1 MLNNAYECDVRIGIA
16 RWITI
21 TLTST
26 QYNVFATYWENWVFC
41 SSIQFNGSSI
51 CEPDNLTDKKNRA
64 KRFSNAFGSFF
75 FLIYEMPNALFVYA
89 LFRLAEMLIMSI
101 ITLIQYYK

>member
-1 MLNNAYECDVRIGIA
+1 MHSDR
-16 RWITI
+16 
-21 TLTST
+21 
-26 QYNVFATYWENWVFC
+26 
-41 SSIQFNGSSI
+41 
-51 CEPDNLTDKKNRA
+51 
-64 KRFSNAFGSFF
+64 FF